1 MALGRHA
8 SRRRHRPH
16 FARRQSQHARR
27 GQHHP
32 RTFFQLGAQ
41 HRRRPACRL
50 AHLVHDRPPHPCDRL
65 RRSSLNPL
73 RLPSQ
78 QTLPFPPPLPRH
90 SLAFSYNPTHNVSFR
105 PESSR
110 FLRASSARGLRNLSS
125 IHPFNE
131 DLLRIFIHPL
141 QERLVPKLAVQRL

>member
-1 MALGRHA
+1 VCLW
-8 SRRRHRPH
+8 S
-16 FARRQSQHARR
+16 
-27 GQHHP
+27 
-32 RTFFQLGAQ
+32 
-41 HRRRPACRL
+41 
-50 AHLVHDRPPHPCDRL
+50 HLVPSPPPLPCVRL
-65 RRSSLNPL
+65 LRSSLNPL

-105 PESSR
+105 SESSR
-110 FLRASSARGLRNLSS
+110 FLRASSARGPRNLSS